1 MAPPSASDAPGNEP
15 DLRPVARPEDAFR
28 DLARE
33 IADLVDDRT
42 RSGGRAVLGLATGRT
57 MVGLYRELAR
67 LHREEGLS
75 FGRVVTFN
83 LDEYCGL
90 APDHPERMAAA
101 MDRELFD
108 HLDQP
113 PEQRHFPDVGEGD
126 LERRC
131 DAYERA
137 IRAAGGLDLQLL
149 GVGRNG
155 HVAFNEPGSSADS
168 RTRRVHLAPATRAD
182 AAATFGGLEAVPSAA
197 LTVGIATVKEARAL
211 RVLAFGAAK
220 AAAVARLVAGPAGD
234 DCPVSLLRGHGDLR
248 LWADDAAL
256 GR

>member
-1 MAPPSASDAPGNEP
+1 MAPPSASDARASEP
-15 DLRPVARPEDAFR
+15 DLRPVARPEDAWR
-28 DLARE
+28 ELAGE
-33 IADLVDDRT
+33 IAGLIRE
-42 RSGGRAVLGLATGRT
+42 RARAGGRAVLGLATGRT
-57 MVGLYRELAR
+57 MQGLYRELVR

-75 FGRVVTFN
+75 FGRVETFN

-90 APDHPERMAAA
+90 APTHPERMAAA
-101 MDRELFD
+101 MDRALFD
-108 HLDQP
+108 HVDLP

-131 DAYERA
+131 DDYERA

-149 GVGRNG
+149 GIGRNG

-168 RTRRVHLAPATRAD
+168 RTRRVHLDEATRAD
-182 AAATFGGLEAVPSAA
+182 AAGTFGGLDDVPGAAV
-197 LTVGIATVKEARAL
+197 TVGIATVHEARAL

-220 AAAVARLVAGPAGD
+220 AEALGRLLRGPAGSD
-234 DCPVSLLRGHGDLR
+234 RPVSFLRGHADLR
-248 LWADDAAL
+248 VWADDPAL